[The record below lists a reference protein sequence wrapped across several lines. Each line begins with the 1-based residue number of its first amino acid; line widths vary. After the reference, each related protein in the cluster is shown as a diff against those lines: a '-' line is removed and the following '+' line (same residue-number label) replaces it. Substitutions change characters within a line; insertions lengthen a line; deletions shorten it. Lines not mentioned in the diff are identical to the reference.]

1 MNELIS
7 KINNNTNYRKMLT
20 CQFNMDNY
28 SILKVLKSEG
38 VIKLLEINKNNKN
51 QKIINFLINDKL
63 GKLGTNVFLKPISKP
78 GRKVYISNKE
88 ILSMS
93 NTKKG
98 FTINTSKIGIKTL
111 YSNLSE
117 HKIYLL
123 RTSSNNLQLLKNKG
137 IITQEE
143 AIKNNVGGE
152 LLLVVKFQ

>member
-98 FTINTSKIGIKTL
+98 FTINNCI
-111 YSNLSE
+111 SE
-117 HKIYLL
+117 LIA
-123 RTSSNNLQLLKNKG
+123 N
-137 IITQEE
+137 
-143 AIKNNVGGE
+143 
-152 LLLVVKFQ
+152 